1 MLNIDKVDN
10 VYLACGVTDL
20 RKSIDGLAVL
30 VKSSLKLDPYEKAL
44 FVFCNRSRNR
54 LKILHYDNGFWL
66 YYNRKDNGRFK
77 WPMNYDESMLIDK
90 NELDWL
96 LKGFEIRRNI
106 QIKEHEIKN
115 CF

>member
-1 MLNIDKVDN
+1 MLNIHNVHN
-10 VYLACGVTDL
+10 VYLACGPTDL
-20 RKSIDGLAVL
+20 RKSIDGLTIL
-30 VKSSLKLDPYEKAL
+30 VKSSMKLDPFEKAL
-44 FVFCNRSRNR
+44 FVFCNRNKNK

-66 YYNRKDNGRFK
+66 YYHRKDNGRFK
-77 WPMNYDESMLIDK
+77 WPMSYDESILIDK

-106 QIKEHEIKN
+106 HIQEHKKAN